1 MTSRFIILDKISVTL
16 IYKLSTSLMI
26 KKTFLALFL
35 LVLFTGI
42 KAQINVSKVGS
53 PGINN
58 ESDGLFYALPQT
70 VIQVDIVVNK
80 VQKVKGPFAEYAD
93 QMLGLSQVTSVN
105 STEFELK
112 DIRLTAY
119 NEADPSEYYFIQM
132 PGKQKDRKAIEL
144 FLSGDGVISGVGA
157 LSQPGSDKKQHSIDL
172 TTSQVDIPEFANPSV
187 FERMDTVIKRISLDT
202 TIIEQKFFRKTS
214 AVKSIEQKAR
224 EASEFILKLDES
236 MYNLING
243 YQEVNYE
250 KGTMEFMYNQMNSMK
265 QDYLEL
271 FKGVT
276 SISSET
282 YTFYCV
288 VDKNNPTETLCRF
301 SISKGI
307 LPKTAS
313 GGDAIQIQAT
323 SLNKTGALKSE
334 TEKLNLGQR
343 ETHGLYY
350 RIPDKANVAVKVGGQ
365 VKLETPFVINQFGV
379 ITFLPASSLRNIGF
393 DNNTGAIKRVVLE

>member
-1 MTSRFIILDKISVTL
+1 
-16 IYKLSTSLMI
+16 MI
-26 KKTFLALFL
+26 KRIVLALFL
-35 LVLFTGI
+35 LISVSGI
-42 KAQINVSKVGS
+42 KAQINVIKVGS
-53 PGINN
+53 AGINT
-58 ESDGLFYALPQT
+58 ESEGLFYALPQT
-70 VIQVDIVVNK
+70 VIQVDIIVNK

-119 NEADPSEYYFIQM
+119 NEADPTEYYFIQM

-157 LSQPGSDKKQHSIDL
+157 LSQPSSDKKQQSIDL

-224 EASEFILKLDES
+224 EASEFVLKLDES

-250 KGTMEFMYNQMNSMK
+250 KGSMEFMYNQMNSMK

-282 YTFYCV
+282 FTFYFV
-288 VDKNNPTETLCRF
+288 VDKSNPTESLCRF
-301 SISKGI
+301 SISNGI
-307 LPKTAS
+307 LSKTAS
-313 GGDAIQIQAT
+313 AGDLIQIQAT
-323 SLNKTGALKSE
+323 SMNKTNALKSE
-334 TEKLNLGQR
+334 TEKLNMGQR
-343 ETHGLYY
+343 ESHGLYY
-350 RIPDKANVAVKVGGQ
+350 RIPDKANVSVKVGGQ
-365 VKLETPFVINQFGV
+365 VKLEAPFVINQFGV
-379 ITFLPASSLRNIGF
+379 ITFLPASSLRNISF